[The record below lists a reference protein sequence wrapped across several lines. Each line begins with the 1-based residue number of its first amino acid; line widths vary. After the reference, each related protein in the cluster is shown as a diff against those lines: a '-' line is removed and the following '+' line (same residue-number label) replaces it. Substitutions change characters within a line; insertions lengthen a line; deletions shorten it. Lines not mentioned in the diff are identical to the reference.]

1 MESSVAPTPSDVL
14 LRLQDVLQ
22 QRKSAPAEKSYA
34 ASLYA
39 KGLDTILKKV
49 GEEAAE
55 TIIAAKNADP
65 AALVYEMADLWYHAL
80 VLLAAK
86 DIPVSAVT
94 DELARRMGTSGLA
107 EKAARAK

>member
-1 MESSVAPTPSDVL
+1 MEHHRYGPPVDVL
-14 LRLQDVLQ
+14 LTLQKTLHE
-22 QRKSAPAEKSYA
+22 RKGASAEKSYA

-39 KGLDTILKKV
+39 KGLDAILKKV

-55 TIIAAKNADP
+55 TIIAAKNPDD
-65 AALVYEMADLWYHAL
+65 AALVHEMADLWYHAL

-86 DIPVSAVT
+86 DIPVTAVT

-107 EKAARAK
+107 EKAARTP

>member
-1 MESSVAPTPSDVL
+1 MSSPSPFDVL
-14 LRLQDVLQ
+14 LDLQKVLQ
-22 QRKSAPAEKSYA
+22 ERKSAPADKSYA

-49 GEEAAE
+49 GEESAE
-55 TIIAAKNADP
+55 TIIAAKNQDS
-65 AALVYEMADLWYHAL
+65 AALVYEVADLWYHVM

-86 DIPVSAVT
+86 DIPVTAVT

-107 EKAARAK
+107 EKAARTK

>member
-1 MESSVAPTPSDVL
+1 MNSLATDVL
-14 LRLQDVLQ
+14 IDLQNVLQ
-22 QRKSAPAEKSYA
+22 ERKAAPAEKSYA

-55 TIIAAKNADP
+55 TIIAAKNQDSS
-65 AALVYEMADLWYHAL
+65 ALVYEVADLWYHVM
-80 VLLAAK
+80 VLLASK
-86 DIPVSAVT
+86 DIPVTAVT

-107 EKAARAK
+107 EKASRTK

>member
-1 MESSVAPTPSDVL
+1 MNPSPADVL
-14 LRLQDVLQ
+14 LDLQKVLQ
-22 QRKSAPAEKSYA
+22 ERKSAPADQSYA

-55 TIIAAKNADP
+55 TIIAAKNQDGT
-65 AALVYEMADLWYHAL
+65 ALVYEVADLWYHVM
-80 VLLAAK
+80 VLLASK
-86 DIPVSAVT
+86 DIPVTAVT

-107 EKAARAK
+107 EKAARTK